1 MKQNVKDV
9 IALIREKYS
18 TLSKSHQ
25 ALAGFIMNNPQDSA
39 FLSINALSQKTDI
52 SPATITRFVRAIG
65 FSGYPEFQRSLFED
79 NQAKQAPFQSLKTA
93 LRGLETEKQDAQS
106 PISTCVSENIGLLQE
121 LYQPQ
126 MQETINK
133 AAAILR
139 KAKRI
144 YVIGNGSSYA
154 ISYLLGFM
162 LHRMYSNVHLLE
174 RSTDALHA
182 SALCDIEEGDCLIAS
197 AYSRYTKI
205 TCDTVSFFRKKGCDI
220 ISITD
225 SLSSPI
231 ALVSNEVLLA
241 PRDAYFSPVSATALC
256 SCLIA
261 ALAQYDAQQMLE
273 RMERQDQIAADYGVY
288 L

>member
-1 MKQNVKDV
+1 MEQNPKDV
-9 IALIREKYS
+9 ITLIREKYS
-18 TLSKSHQ
+18 NLSKLHQ
-25 ALAGFIMNNPQDSA
+25 NLAEFIMNNPQDSA
-39 FLSINALSQKTDI
+39 FLSINALSQKTNI

-65 FSGYPEFQRSLFED
+65 YSGYSDFQRLLFEN
-79 NQAKQAPFQSLKTA
+79 NQAKQVPFQSLKTA
-93 LRGLETEKQDAQS
+93 LRGLEVEKRDS
-106 PISTCVSENIGLLQE
+106 EDPISSCVTENIRLLQE

-126 MQETINK
+126 MQKSISR
-133 AAAILR
+133 AADILR

-162 LHRMYSNVHLLE
+162 LHRMYSNVCLLE
-174 RSTDALHA
+174 RSTDVLHA

-205 TCDTVSFFRKKGCDI
+205 TCDTVSFFHKKKCAI

-225 SLSSPI
+225 SPSSPI
-231 ALVSNEVLLA
+231 ALVSDEVLLA